1 MYQFDKP
8 TLDNRVSGKH
18 RFGNRKKCC
27 GAKKAVTEIQRSTWH
42 WVWVSWLPPHYYYLT
57 ERAPTIKHHVIL
69 YHRRIT
75 IHFSIVFLRPVS
87 SLFSCCYCCCSLT
100 ISKSAIVSHDC
111 GDGCW
116 VVLPLRC
123 KQMKAI
129 RLKEQQLSDRR
140 RRQLSDKLPPRRRVK
155 VSNTD
160 GKYCRPGDHEEQVG
174 AFPRRD

>member
-1 MYQFDKP
+1 MSLANID
-8 TLDNRVSGKH
+8 L
-18 RFGNRKKCC
+18 
-27 GAKKAVTEIQRSTWH
+27 VTERNVVARRKRSQKYKEEPDTGYGFRGCH
-42 WVWVSWLPPHYYYLT
+42 HNYLT

-129 RLKEQQLSDRR
+129 RLKEQQQLSDRR

-174 AFPRRD
+174 AFPRQD